1 MMIRLRESV
10 VSAKRRLA
18 DSHARLR
25 ARHEEGGT
33 GVEVSRAITEL
44 RDEVVLE
51 LSQAA
56 LADLTGGDSAALSAR
71 FALVAHGG
79 YGRADMAPY
88 SDIDLMI
95 LSAAGS
101 AAEIAPLAERLL
113 RDVFDAGLVLG
124 HSVRTPEEA
133 CRLSAQDPLICTSLV
148 ESRFLWGNRELFDS
162 FASRFER
169 RLRSRPASLVAAI
182 DRARNEER
190 IKYGETV
197 YLLEPNVKR
206 SRGSLRDIQLLRWI
220 GRVRHG
226 NADLNALAAAGQL
239 PEEDARA
246 VARALEFLLR
256 LRNEMHFHAGRSSDV
271 LARSEQL
278 RIAERFGYRPAAGML
293 PVESFMRDY
302 FRHTEQ
308 VSNVVRR
315 FVTKARASRRGQV
328 MMTLLGH
335 WVPGG
340 FRVGPSH
347 IGAAAEGLE
356 LIRSGLDG
364 IMQLVELASLYDK
377 EITPETWQV
386 VRETAA
392 GLSGVPSPDSIR
404 MFRSVLG
411 RPTRLGEL
419 LRGLHEIGLLERF
432 IPGFSHARGLLQF
445 NQYHKFTVD
454 EHSLRAVEQAA
465 DLQSAAGPL
474 AAIYRAIGRKDVLH
488 LALLTHDLGKGYPED
503 HCEAGRRIATETAA
517 RLGLEAGARDAL
529 AFLVHRHL
537 LMNHLA
543 FRRDTSDE
551 ELILRFAVEV
561 GSPELLEM
569 LTVLTAADMAAVAP
583 DAWTNWK
590 ADIVIDLF
598 DRAMQ
603 YLAGETLALDLEQHL
618 DERRRQVGEQ
628 LGLQQA
634 DTWFARQ
641 LDGLPPAYLHG
652 TRAEQIVADLRLLNG
667 LPEKE
672 VKVRSEFDGAT
683 GTLQVLVAT
692 TENITPGVF
701 HRLTG
706 ALTSQGLEI
715 LSAEINTLADGLVLD
730 RFRVVD
736 PDHAG
741 IPPPERLKRIEG
753 ALEQS
758 LRQPATQPPVF
769 RQTWRIGGT
778 ARPTL
783 RNAHTRIEI
792 DNHASAICTVCDI
805 FAADRPGLL
814 YAIARTLFEMELSV
828 WRAKIGTFLDQVVDV
843 FYVTD
848 AAGAKIEDEARLEA
862 IRRRLL
868 GVIESLEAQSASPSG

>member
-18 DSHARLR
+18 DSHACLR
-25 ARHEEGGT
+25 ALHEDGGT

-56 LADLTGGDSAALSAR
+56 LADLTGGDSAPLSAK

-133 CRLSAQDPLICTSLV
+133 CRLSGQDPLICTSLV
-148 ESRFLWGNRELFDS
+148 ESRFLWGNRELFDN
-162 FASRFER
+162 FVSRFER

-182 DRARNEER
+182 DRARTEER

-220 GRVRHG
+220 GRVRYG
-226 NADLNALAAAGQL
+226 NSDLAALAASGHL

-246 VARALEFLLR
+246 VARSLEFLLR

-271 LARSEQL
+271 LARAEQL
-278 RIAERFGYRPAAGML
+278 RIAERFGYRPEAGML

-302 FRHTEQ
+302 FRHTEH

-328 MMTLLGH
+328 VMTLLGH
-335 WVPGG
+335 WMPGG

-392 GLSGVPSPDSIR
+392 GLSGVPSPGAMR

-411 RPTRLGEL
+411 RSTRLGEL

-432 IPGFSHARGLLQF
+432 IPGFNHARGLLQF

-465 DLQSAAGPL
+465 ELQSAAEPL
-474 AAIYRAIGRKDVLH
+474 GAIYRAIGRKDVLH
-488 LALLTHDLGKGYPED
+488 LALLIHDLGKGYPED

-529 AFLVHRHL
+529 VFLVHRHL

-551 ELILRFAVEV
+551 ELILRFAVEI

-618 DERRRQVGEQ
+618 DDRRRQVGEQ
-628 LGLQQA
+628 LGLQQT

-672 VKVRSEFDGAT
+672 VKVCSEFDGGT
-683 GTLQVLVAT
+683 GTLQVVVAT

-758 LRQPATQPPVF
+758 LRQPASQPPVF

-868 GVIESLEAQSASPSG
+868 GVIESLEAQSASLSG